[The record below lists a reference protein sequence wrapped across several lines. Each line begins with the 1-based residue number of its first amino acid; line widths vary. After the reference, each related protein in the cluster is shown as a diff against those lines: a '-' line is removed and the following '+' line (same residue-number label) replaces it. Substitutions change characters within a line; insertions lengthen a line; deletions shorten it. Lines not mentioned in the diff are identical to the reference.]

1 METKDWIQV
10 VVEIIGNGVA
20 LAILGKWLD
29 IKFKSAERKDELHSS
44 TVKNFFEELVKLNKA
59 MIQVNATIQINK
71 INDSSKIIQLLK
83 DNVLAQWIVIITIY
97 DTYEYDLKKFEK
109 EYKELE
115 EAWKDLV
122 SQTDPIELGKKF
134 DIFKQKNKALTN
146 SVREKY

>member
-1 METKDWIQV
+1 
-10 VVEIIGNGVA
+10 
-20 LAILGKWLD
+20 
-29 IKFKSAERKDELHSS
+29 
-44 TVKNFFEELVKLNKA
+44 

>member
-1 METKDWIQV
+1 METKEWIQV

-20 LAILGKWLD
+20 LAIFGKWLD

-83 DNVLAQWIVIITIY
+83 DNVMAKWVEIINIY

-109 EYKELE
+109 EYKELD
-115 EAWKDLV
+115 EAWKDFV
-122 SQTDPIELGKKF
+122 SQTDPIELDKKL
-134 DIFKQKNKALTN
+134 DIFKQKNKALIN
-146 SVREKY
+146 SVRKKY